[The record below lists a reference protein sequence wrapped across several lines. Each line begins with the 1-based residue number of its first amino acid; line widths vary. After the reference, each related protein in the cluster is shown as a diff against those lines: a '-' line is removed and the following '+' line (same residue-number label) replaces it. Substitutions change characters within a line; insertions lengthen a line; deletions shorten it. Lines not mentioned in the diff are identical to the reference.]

1 MGFAA
6 ELPLGTYEISSTRR
20 DAPSK
25 RQNTCCVANKRRI
38 RDIRR
43 PFKGRADCGYFLVLA
58 VVQYSL
64 GKVLFT
70 LLLK

>member
-6 ELPLGTYEISSTRR
+6 ELPLGTYEMSIIWR

-38 RDIRR
+38 RDIQR
-43 PFKGRADCGYFLVLA
+43 PFKGRADCGYSLVLA
-58 VVQYSL
+58 VTWYSL
-64 GKVLFT
+64 GKALFT
-70 LLLK
+70 LPLK